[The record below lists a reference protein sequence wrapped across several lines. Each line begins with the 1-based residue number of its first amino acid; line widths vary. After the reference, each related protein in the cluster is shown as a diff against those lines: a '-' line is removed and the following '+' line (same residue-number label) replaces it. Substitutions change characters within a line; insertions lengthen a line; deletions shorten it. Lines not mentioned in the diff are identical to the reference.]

1 MDTTTTNPAPTEPV
15 AARQPQPVPRTKN
28 QIKAGSLIDG
38 IAAKAKWK
46 ILIADARAVW
56 PKLPHEELVQVDGNF
71 HRLAGLVQMRQQ
83 VSREEADQQVKAFLA
98 RHDVAG

>member
-1 MDTTTTNPAPTEPV
+1 LILKESQTATFSFF
-15 AARQPQPVPRTKN
+15 N
-28 QIKAGSLIDG
+28 QMTP
-38 IAAKAKWK
+38 
-46 ILIADARAVW
+46 VW